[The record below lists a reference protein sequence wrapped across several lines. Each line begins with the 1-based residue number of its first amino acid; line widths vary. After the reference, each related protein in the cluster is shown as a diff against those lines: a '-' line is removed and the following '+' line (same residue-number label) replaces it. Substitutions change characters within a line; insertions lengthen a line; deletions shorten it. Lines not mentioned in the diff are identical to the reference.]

1 MCKAIASLVVGVCK
15 PMPMN
20 DSKSASMVG
29 REEPLE
35 TVEVAD
41 SRITL
46 LGTAHVSRASA
57 EKVKDLLL
65 TGAYDAVAV
74 ELCPSRYNAIVDPD
88 ALVKMDLFQVIRE
101 GKATMVTASL
111 ALGAY
116 QQRLADQFGVK
127 PGEEMRVAVEIAKE
141 ARLPVLL
148 IDREVGV
155 TLKRV
160 YRNVPWWRR
169 LALASGLVVSVVSHE
184 KVTEEEIERLK
195 EGDILE
201 TTFAQFADKAK
212 DLYVPLIDERDRY
225 MAARLQE
232 ELSSGQVEHV
242 LAVIGA
248 GHLKG
253 LASYLQ
259 KGLEDPAQ
267 VVTDL
272 DRLPV
277 PSRWPKVIPWLIVAL
292 ILTGFG
298 IGFYRSPDL
307 GVQMITDWILIN
319 GGLSAL
325 GALIAAGHPLTVV
338 TAFLAAPITSL
349 NPTIGAGMVTAAV
362 EVYLRKP
369 RVGDFSRL
377 RKDTTHWSGWR
388 HNSVAR
394 ILLVFLLSTL
404 GSAIGTYVAGFR
416 IFERLATG

>member
-1 MCKAIASLVVGVCK
+1 
-15 PMPMN
+15 
-20 DSKSASMVG
+20 
-29 REEPLE
+29 
-35 TVEVAD
+35 
-41 SRITL
+41 
-46 LGTAHVSRASA
+46 
-57 EKVKDLLL
+57 
-65 TGAYDAVAV
+65 
-74 ELCPSRYNAIVDPD
+74 
-88 ALVKMDLFQVIRE
+88 
-101 GKATMVTASL
+101 
-111 ALGAY
+111 
-116 QQRLADQFGVK
+116 
-127 PGEEMRVAVEIAKE
+127 
-141 ARLPVLL
+141 LL
-148 IDREVGV
+148 IDREVGI

-169 LALASGLVVSVVSHE
+169 LTLVSGLVVSVVSHE

-201 TTFAQFADKAK
+201 TTFAQFADQAK

-225 MAARLQE
+225 MAARLHE
-232 ELSSGQVEHV
+232 ELSSGKVGHV

-253 LASYLQ
+253 LANYLQ
-259 KGLEDPAQ
+259 EGVENPAQ
-267 VVTDL
+267 VVAEL
-272 DRLPV
+272 DHLPV
-277 PSRWPKVIPWLIVAL
+277 SSRWPRIIPWVIVAL

-307 GVQMITDWILIN
+307 GVQMVIDWILIN

-325 GALIAAGHPLTVV
+325 GALIAAGHPLTIA

-416 IFERLATG
+416 IFERLASG